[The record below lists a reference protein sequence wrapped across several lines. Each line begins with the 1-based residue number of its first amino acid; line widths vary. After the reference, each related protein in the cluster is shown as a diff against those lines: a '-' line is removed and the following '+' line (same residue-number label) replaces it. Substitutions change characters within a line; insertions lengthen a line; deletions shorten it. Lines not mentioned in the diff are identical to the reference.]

1 MVEANH
7 LILMQGIEMIENSNN
22 IIIMG
27 IEINKITEIYPG
39 HYSMLLDFPTLDLL
53 EDILDKSYKYVWV
66 VNYVLQGCD
75 WSNNSYHLFNE
86 STKNV
91 QIKNLK
97 LDFIMD
103 TLEFIEWIPCIKNNL
118 HILQVNKIP
127 PYYLDLSRMNG
138 KTKYDLLKKDTDYLF
153 DINLPYSSISSDYVE
168 LVSPDLSFLKALLDK
183 V

>member
-1 MVEANH
+1 MT
-7 LILMQGIEMIENSNN
+7 ENSNN

-27 IEINKITEIYPG
+27 IKVNRITEIYSG
-39 HYSMLLDFPTLDLL
+39 HYNVVLDFPTLDLL

-66 VNYVLQGCD
+66 VNYGLQGCD
-75 WSNNSYHLFNE
+75 WSNNSYHLFDE
-86 STKNV
+86 SIKNV
-91 QIKNLK
+91 QIKNLN

-103 TLEFIEWIPCIKNNL
+103 TLEFIKWIPCIKNNI

-127 PYYLDLSRMNG
+127 PYYLDLGRMTG
-138 KTKYDLLKKDTDYLF
+138 KTKYDLLKKDADYLF

-168 LVSPDLSFLKALLDK
+168 IVSPNISFLKSLLDK